1 MCYCIDTSNTWRN
14 NHDFLYY
21 RNVEC
26 ALFLFNLYSQD
37 DFFGPDSC
45 VKPRDEK
52 KEEETALRVKKQNE
66 YDDYWGY
73 VK

>member
-1 MCYCIDTSNTWRN
+1 MIFFIIVMLSV
-14 NHDFLYY
+14 LY
-21 RNVEC
+21 
-26 ALFLFNLYSQD
+26 
-37 DFFGPDSC
+37 FFFIYIPKMIILGPDSC

-52 KEEETALRVKKQNE
+52 KEKETALRVKKQNE

>member
-1 MCYCIDTSNTWRN
+1 MIFFIIVMLSV
-14 NHDFLYY
+14 LYFFFIY
-21 RNVEC
+21 IPKMI
-26 ALFLFNLYSQD
+26 
-37 DFFGPDSC
+37 FFGPDSC